1 MKESHSEGLA
11 SHADPE
17 SCAVEGNRGGEALT
31 GARTG
36 PVLSRE
42 NAAPSTRR
50 ALLGA
55 DALADGGRPHGA
67 RRHRESCADPTR
79 SETRCMY
86 GTLVLGSRES
96 LWLPL
101 RSPRGGR
108 VGTSKDERR

>member
-1 MKESHSEGLA
+1 MKESHSEGPA

-17 SCAVEGNRGGEALT
+17 SCPVEGNRGGEALT

-55 DALADGGRPHGA
+55 DALTDGGTLEANLRDLSERLKRGAYRAKPVRRAYILKADGRQRPLGV
-67 RRHRESCADPTR
+67 PT
-79 SETRCMY
+79 
-86 GTLVLGSRES
+86 
-96 LWLPL
+96 P
-101 RSPRGGR
+101 SPYSD
-108 VGTSKDERR
+108 TIQ